1 MAAADQNFEADANT
15 RPPENSIIG
24 LMQPR
29 RLAILGVGLLG
40 GSIGLAVRSRL
51 SGCKVA
57 GYGHRL
63 PALRTA
69 VNMAQ
74 LTRRTKSPARAVRG
88 ADCVIFCTPVG
99 RLTSLLNEIGPHL
112 SPGRLLPTSAAP
124 NERSFSAAE
133 NSLPPGVHFVGSHPM
148 AGSEKR
154 GVEFAKADLFDKAV
168 CITTPTPAPI
178 RKHMSR
184 SNPSGKPWACA
195 RPAFLPMNTIGIL
208 ADVSHLPHVLAAA
221 LVEMQEDA
229 AFALCGK
236 GFLDMTRIA
245 GGDPG
250 LWRDILL
257 DNREN
262 VRQSLT
268 RLRASL
274 KAFDQMLNTGTGEQ
288 LEAWLRSASE
298 RASGCSS
305 DAMTPVNS
313 VWRHT
318 HD

>member
-1 MAAADQNFEADANT
+1 
-15 RPPENSIIG
+15 
-24 LMQPR
+24 MQPR

-57 GYGHRL
+57 GYGHRR
-63 PALRTA
+63 PALEA
-69 VNMAQ
+69 AIKMGAIDEAYEE
-74 LTRRTKSPARAVRG
+74 PARAVRE
-88 ADCVIFCTPVG
+88 ADCVILCTPVG

-112 SPGRLLPTSAAP
+112 SPGTLVTDVGSTKRAVV
-124 NERSFSAAE
+124 SAAE
-133 NSLPPGVHFVGSHPM
+133 NTLPLGVHFVGSHPM

-168 CITTPTPAPI
+168 CITTPTPRTDPQALSLVESLWQTLGMRTTRLSPEEHD
-178 RKHMSR
+178 R
-184 SNPSGKPWACA
+184 
-195 RPAFLPMNTIGIL
+195 IL

-250 LWRDILL
+250 LWRDIFL

-262 VRQSLT
+262 VRQSLA
-268 RLRASL
+268 RLRAIL
-274 KAFDQMLNTGTGEQ
+274 KAFDQMLDTGTGEQ
-288 LEAWLRSASE
+288 LEAWLRSAAE
-298 RASGCSS
+298 RRERMLQRRNDS
-305 DAMTPVNS
+305 P
-313 VWRHT
+313 
-318 HD
+318 